1 MSRNI
6 SGWRN
11 AFCLLLLAAALM
23 MRALMPGG
31 IMIAQDRSG
40 DLVVAICNSDQTL
53 VIPMKPDAPASD
65 EGDKGEPCAF
75 ASLADNATPPD
86 PLVRPPLPQL
96 AQEAYNATRART
108 LSPTTPTTLPP
119 ATGPPLTV

>member
-11 AFCLLLLAAALM
+11 AYCLLLLTAALM
-23 MRALMPGG
+23 MAALLPGG
-31 IMIAQDRSG
+31 TMIAQDRSG

-65 EGDKGEPCAF
+65 KGDKGEPCAF
-75 ASLADNATPPD
+75 ASLADNATPSD
-86 PLVRPPLPQL
+86 PMARPPLPQL
-96 AQEAYNATRART
+96 AQAAYNATRARA
-108 LSPTTPTTLPP
+108 LSPTTRSTLPP